1 LSAPRFAQVVLDV
14 PLDQHFDFRLG
25 EGAVPAPGTLV
36 IVPFGRG
43 KRVGLVTALADES
56 AVPAAKL
63 RTIGRLIEDI
73 DPLEPAQMQ
82 LLAFCAAYYQ
92 APLGEV
98 AFASLPPPLK
108 RVSRRAVKPRA
119 PGPAA
124 PAPPIGRRHEL
135 HPEQQTALD
144 AIVATFGHFAVT
156 LLHGV
161 TGSGKTEVYLR
172 LIEET
177 LARGR
182 QALMLVQEIGL
193 TPQLESRVRER
204 FPGVPLALAHSHLS
218 DGERLAAW
226 LAGREGRARIVLGTR
241 LAVLAP
247 LPELGLVIVDEENDP
262 SYKQQEGM
270 RYSARDVAVLRAE
283 RSGVPIVLGSAT
295 PSLESLNNAQRGRY
309 ALARLG
315 HRAVAESGLPVVRT
329 IDTRNAKP
337 EQGLSESLLAALK
350 LRLESGEQSLLF
362 VNRRGYSPVLYCRSC
377 AWHSSCTR
385 CSANL
390 VLHLKRGELRC
401 HHCGHREAVPAHCPG
416 CGSADL
422 APVGHGTQRLEDAL
436 LAAFPAARI
445 VRVDRDSMRRKGA
458 LEEVM
463 AKVDAGEIDVLVG
476 TQMLAKGH
484 DYPRLTLVGVVNS
497 DSSLFSADFRAAER
511 LFSQLVQVS
520 GRSGRGATRG
530 EVLIQTDFPD
540 HPLYHAVAAHD
551 FDAFAATLLLEREQ
565 AHFPPYA
572 HIALLRAESL
582 AEGEAMRF
590 LRAAAQI
597 AGKFGGDVEVFD
609 PVPAALARRAGH
621 ERAQLMVRASRRP
634 ALQRLLAAW
643 RPQLE
648 SLAERNV
655 RWVLDVDPLDV

>member
-1 LSAPRFAQVVLDV
+1 
-14 PLDQHFDFRLG
+14 
-25 EGAVPAPGTLV
+25 
-36 IVPFGRG
+36 
-43 KRVGLVTALADES
+43 
-56 AVPAAKL
+56 
-63 RTIGRLIEDI
+63 
-73 DPLEPAQMQ
+73 MQ
-82 LLAFCAAYYQ
+82 LLGFCAAYYQ

-108 RVSRRAVKPRA
+108 RLTRRRIK
-119 PGPAA
+119 AA
-124 PAPPIGRRHEL
+124 EPTPPAPPTGRRHDL
-135 HPEQQTALD
+135 HPEQQAALD
-144 AIVATFGHFAVT
+144 TVVAGFGRFTVT
-156 LLHGV
+156 LLQGV

-172 LIEET
+172 LIEEA

-182 QALMLVQEIGL
+182 QALMLVPEIGL
-193 TPQLESRVRER
+193 TPQLEARVRER
-204 FPGVPLALAHSHLS
+204 FPGVPIALAHSHLS
-218 DGERLAAW
+218 GGERLAAW
-226 LAGREGRARIVLGTR
+226 LAGREGRARIILGTR

-247 LPELGLVIVDEENDP
+247 LPGLGLVIVDEENDS

-283 RSGVPIVLGSAT
+283 RAGVPVVLGSAT
-295 PSLESLNNAQRGRY
+295 PSLESLANAQRGRY
-309 ALARLG
+309 ALARLDR
-315 HRAVAESGLPVVRT
+315 RAVAASELPVVRT

-337 EQGLSESLLAALK
+337 EHGLSETLLAALR
-350 LRLESGEQSLLF
+350 LRLAQGEQSLLF

-377 AWHSSCTR
+377 AWHSACTR

-390 VLHLKRGELRC
+390 VLHLRRGELRC
-401 HHCGHREAVPAHCPG
+401 HHCGHAEAVPAHCPG

-436 LAAFPAARI
+436 VATLPAARI

-458 LEEVM
+458 LEDVM
-463 AKVDAGEIDVLVG
+463 ARVDRGDIDILVG

-530 EVLIQTDFPD
+530 EVLIQTDFPG

-551 FDAFAATLLLEREQ
+551 FDAFAATLLAEREQ

-590 LRAAAQI
+590 LLAAARR
-597 AGKFGGDVEVFD
+597 AGEIGGEVEVFD

-643 RPQLE
+643 RPGLE
-648 SLAERNV
+648 ALAERSV

>member
-1 LSAPRFAQVVLDV
+1 MLDV
-14 PLDQHFDFRLG
+14 PLEQHFDFRIG
-25 EGAVPAPGTLV
+25 EVAMPVPGSLV
-36 IVPFGRG
+36 VVPFGRG

-56 AVPAAKL
+56 PIPPAKL
-63 RTIGRLIEDI
+63 RAIYRVLEDVA
-73 DPLEPAQMQ
+73 PLEPAQMQ

-108 RVSRRAVKPRA
+108 RVTRRAIKPQTVA
-119 PGPAA
+119 DALPAHA
-124 PAPPIGRRHEL
+124 IGNRHEL
-135 HPEQQTALD
+135 HAEQQEAL
-144 AIVATFGHFAVT
+144 AAVSATFGRFAVT
-156 LLHGV
+156 LLQGV

-172 LIEET
+172 LIEDA
-177 LARGR
+177 LARGK
-182 QALMLVQEIGL
+182 QALLLVPEIGL
-193 TPQLESRVRER
+193 TPLLESRVRER
-204 FPGVPLALAHSHLS
+204 FPGVPLALAHSHLA
-218 DGERLAAW
+218 DGERLKAW

-283 RSGVPIVLGSAT
+283 RAGVPIVLGSAT
-295 PSLESLNNAQRGRY
+295 PSLESLANAQRGRY
-309 ALARLG
+309 AIARLDR
-315 HRAVAESGLPVVRT
+315 RAVAQSVLPAVRT

-337 EQGLSESLLAALK
+337 EHGLSDTLLAALK
-350 LRLESGEQSLLF
+350 ARLERHEQSLLF

-377 AWHSSCTR
+377 AWHSTCTR

-401 HHCGHREAVPAHCPG
+401 HHCGHRELVPPHCPD
-416 CGSADL
+416 CGSVDL

-436 LAAFPAARI
+436 AAELPSARV

-463 AKVDAGEIDVLVG
+463 AKVDAGEIDILVG

-511 LFSQLVQVS
+511 LFSQLVQVA
-520 GRSGRGATRG
+520 GRSGRGATQG

-540 HPLYHAVAAHD
+540 HPLYRAVAAHD

-572 HIALLRAESL
+572 HIAMLRAESL
-582 AEGEAMRF
+582 ADGEAMRF
-590 LRAAAQI
+590 LQAAARR
-597 AGKFGGDVEVFD
+597 AGEIGGDVEVFD

-643 RPQLE
+643 RPGLE
-648 SLAERNV
+648 ALAERSV